1 MYFKP
6 GNEDDFCGKCG
17 LRQNIDYKGDAVDK
31 WVRESFQLLLN
42 NEVYVYYT
50 TKFRCYLMLILHLFQ
65 YRCDECR
72 RRYHASCMSAEEAA
86 GDGLCQ
92 SISRLR

>member
-1 MYFKP
+1 M
-6 GNEDDFCGKCG
+6 
-17 LRQNIDYKGDAVDK
+17 DYKGDAVDK

-50 TKFRCYLMLILHLFQ
+50 TKFRCYLMMILHLFQ

-86 GDGLCQ
+86 PAAGSAAGDGLWSCQLCQ